1 MTTAGD
7 REPMATDELVNVMET
22 VAIACVASDGKGQ
35 GAKVRRRALM
45 MLWDDLK
52 YGARQLL
59 RSPAFTLVA
68 VLALGIGVGANIT
81 IFLFVNQWLLRPLD
95 AAEPGRLIRVTG
107 PGADTMAAGDSNN
120 EAHIQLRDY
129 LAYRDRNQTFTAL
142 TASHPGGPSRVR
154 SDGPPV
160 MVPVSPVTG
169 NFFEALGVPAA
180 MGRTLR
186 PEDAKR
192 GAPPVVL
199 LTDVGWR
206 RFFHARPDVVGTTV
220 YIDGTANTVVGVL
233 PASFRGTYVPMVPQ
247 VFRPLSEE
255 RPDGFPF
262 RVQLVGRLKPGVSAA
277 QARADIARI
286 ASELTAA
293 DGQQRPIEV
302 YPARPVVPFML
313 RGVSALAGLFLLIVI
328 VVLLVA
334 CDNIAIFMAL
344 RSAVRGREIGI
355 RVALGASR
363 AQLIR
368 QLLVES
374 ALVSAAGG
382 VVGLYCA
389 YVTARFVGQFYLPV
403 PMPFALTFTMD
414 WRVVTFAVGASCV
427 ATLLCGL
434 APARRALKADVVA
447 ALRQSSLGGGVHSGL
462 VITQATLSAALVI
475 TAVVLGHSVT
485 AKLPQPRGFTSAGVV
500 MATVPLLGD
509 AFPPQRRQA
518 VFNTLLERFERGP
531 GVSSAAMVDYI
542 PLANNTVLP
551 QVTLRSGNRTVQASA
566 NAVSRGLFQTLGIAL
581 LAGRDFTAGDDTRG
595 DSVAIINETLA
606 RTLWP
611 GESAI
616 GKHVEQGG
624 RSIEIIGMVR
634 DSKYVSLL
642 ETPRPFV
649 YYPVAAIAVASP
661 TFLMKSSGDTTALLA
676 FVRARIAEIDPD
688 LVAYNL
694 MTLDDRLSL
703 GLIVNRAAAAVSG
716 GLGLLALALG
726 SFGLY
731 GTMSFLVALRRRE
744 IGVRL
749 ALGAPRR
756 SVMALVARQG
766 MSWAG
771 AGMLLGLGAAWIAA
785 LGLNRFLPGVSAA
798 DPFAFAAAPLVLAA
812 AAYLACHV
820 PARRAARLDPLD
832 ALREE

>member
-1 MTTAGD
+1 M
-7 REPMATDELVNVMET
+7 R
-22 VAIACVASDGKGQ
+22 
-35 GAKVRRRALM
+35 
-45 MLWDDLK
+45 LWNDFG
-52 YGARQLL
+52 YGARQLW
-59 RSPAFTLVA
+59 RSRAFTLVA

-95 AAEPGRLIRVTG
+95 AREPGELIRITG
-107 PGADTMAAGDSNN
+107 PGAEATAAGYSNN
-120 EAHIQLRDY
+120 DAHILLRDY
-129 LAYRDRNQTFTAL
+129 LAYRDRNQTLSGL

-154 SDGPPV
+154 SDGPAV

-186 PEDAKR
+186 PEDGKP
-192 GAPPVVL
+192 GALPVIVL
-199 LTDVGWR
+199 SDVGWR
-206 RFFHARPDVVGTTV
+206 RFFHARPDVVGTTA
-220 YIDGTANTVVGVL
+220 YIDGEAHTVIGVL
-233 PASFRGTYVPMVPQ
+233 PAWFGGTYVPMVPQ
-247 VFRPLSEE
+247 IFRPFIEDRL
-255 RPDGFPF
+255 DAFPF
-262 RVQLVGRLKPGVSAA
+262 RVQLIGRLKPGLTPA

-286 ASELTAA
+286 AGTLTAT
-293 DGQQRPIEV
+293 DGQERPIEV

-313 RGVSALAGLFLLIVI
+313 RGVSVLAGLFALIVI

-344 RSAVRGREIGI
+344 RSAARSREIGI
-355 RVALGASR
+355 RIALGATR

-374 ALVSAAGG
+374 AIVSTAGG
-382 VVGLYCA
+382 VLGLYCA

-414 WRVVTFAVGASCV
+414 WRVVLFVVGASCV

-447 ALRQSSLGGGVHSGL
+447 ALRQSTVAGSVQSGL
-462 VITQATLSAALVI
+462 VITQATLSTALLI
-475 TAVVLGHSVT
+475 TAVVLGHSLT

-500 MATVPLLGD
+500 MATVPLSGN
-509 AFPPQRRQA
+509 AYTPQRRETI
-518 VFNTLLERFERGP
+518 FNALLERFERAP
-531 GVSSAAMVDYI
+531 GVSSAAMVDNI

-551 QVTLRSGNRTVQASA
+551 QVTLRSGNSTVHASA

-581 LAGRDFTAGDDTRG
+581 LAGRDFTAGDDARAG
-595 DSVAIINETLA
+595 PVAVVNDTLA
-606 RTLWP
+606 RALWP
-611 GESAI
+611 GQSPI
-616 GKHVEQGG
+616 GKHVEQSG
-624 RSIEIIGMVR
+624 RSIEIVGLVR
-634 DSKYVSLL
+634 DSKYVSLD
-642 ETPRPFV
+642 EAPRPFI
-649 YYPVAAIAVASP
+649 YHPVAATAIASP
-661 TFLMKSSGDTTALLA
+661 TFLMKSTGDTTALLA
-676 FVRARIAEIDPD
+676 FVRARLAEIDPD

-694 MTLDDRLSL
+694 MTLDERLTL
-703 GLIVNRAAAAVSG
+703 GLIVNRAAATLSG

-744 IGVRL
+744 LGVRL
-749 ALGAPRR
+749 ALGASRR
-756 SVMALVARQG
+756 SVMALVATQG

-785 LGLNRFLPGVSAA
+785 LGLNRFLSGVSAS
-798 DPFAFAAAPLVLAA
+798 DPLAFAAAPLVLAA
-812 AAYLACHV
+812 AAYLACHL

>member
-1 MTTAGD
+1 MT
-7 REPMATDELVNVMET
+7 
-22 VAIACVASDGKGQ
+22 
-35 GAKVRRRALM
+35 
-45 MLWDDLK
+45 LWDDLK
-52 YGARQLL
+52 YGARQLW

-95 AAEPGRLIRVTG
+95 AREPRELIRITG
-107 PGADTMAAGDSNN
+107 PGAEAMAAGNSNN
-120 EAHIQLRDY
+120 EAHILLRDY
-129 LAYRDRNQTFTAL
+129 LAYRDRNQTLSGL
-142 TASHPGGPSRVR
+142 TASHAGGPSRVR
-154 SDGPPV
+154 SDGPAV

-169 NFFEALGVPAA
+169 NFFEALGVAAA

-186 PEDAKR
+186 PEDGKP
-192 GAPPVVL
+192 GAPPVIV

-206 RFFHARPDVVGTTV
+206 RFFHARPDVVGTTA
-220 YIDGTANTVVGVL
+220 YIDGNAHTVVGVL
-233 PASFRGTYVPMVPQ
+233 PAWFRGTYVPMVQ
-247 VFRPLSEE
+247 QIFRPFIEDRL
-255 RPDGFPF
+255 DAFPF
-262 RVQLVGRLKPGVSAA
+262 RVQLIGRLKPGVTAA

-286 ASELTAA
+286 AGNLKAT
-293 DGQQRPIEV
+293 DGQERPIEV

-313 RGVSALAGLFLLIVI
+313 RGVSVLAGLFALIVI

-344 RSAVRGREIGI
+344 RSAARSREIGI
-355 RVALGASR
+355 RVALGATR
-363 AQLIR
+363 GQLIR

-374 ALVSAAGG
+374 ALVSAASG

-414 WRVVTFAVGASCV
+414 WRVVMFAVGASCV

-447 ALRQSSLGGGVHSGL
+447 ALRQSSVGGGVQSGL
-462 VITQATLSAALVI
+462 VITQATLSTALLI
-475 TAVVLGHSVT
+475 TAVVLGNSLT
-485 AKLPQPRGFTSAGVV
+485 AKLPAPRGFTSAGVV
-500 MATVPLLGD
+500 MATVPLSGD
-509 AFPPQRRQA
+509 AYPPQRRQV
-518 VFNTLLERFERGP
+518 VFITLLERFEHGP
-531 GVSSAAMVDYI
+531 GVSAAAMVDNI

-581 LAGRDFTAGDDTRG
+581 LAGRDFTAGDDARAG
-595 DSVAIINETLA
+595 SVAVVNETLA
-606 RTLWP
+606 RALWP
-611 GESAI
+611 GESPI
-616 GKHVEQGG
+616 GKYVEQSG
-624 RSIEIIGMVR
+624 RSIEIVGMVR
-634 DSKYVSLL
+634 DSKYVSLD
-642 ETPRPFV
+642 EAPRPFI
-649 YYPVAAIAVASP
+649 YHPVAAIAIANP
-661 TFLMKSSGDTTALLA
+661 TFLMKSTGDTTALLA
-676 FVRARIAEIDPD
+676 FVRARLAEIDPD

-694 MTLDDRLSL
+694 MTLDERLTL
-703 GLIVNRAAAAVSG
+703 GLIVNRAAATLSG

-731 GTMSFLVALRRRE
+731 GTMSFLVTLRRRE

-756 SVMALVARQG
+756 SVMTLVARQG
-766 MSWAG
+766 LSWAG
-771 AGMLLGLGAAWIAA
+771 AGMLLGLGAAWLAA
-785 LGLNRFLPGVSAA
+785 LGLNRFLSGISAA
-798 DPFAFAAAPLVLAA
+798 DPLAFAVAPLVLAA